1 MYSLLVGDSAQ
12 TRERI
17 LRAAVAEFAAY
28 GIAGARVDRIAAAAG
43 CNKSMIFTYYQ
54 SKDKLFDAV
63 FDTIVVK
70 TVDAVPMNAADLP
83 DYAARLFDQ
92 HQLHPEVVRIGTFD
106 RLERHSLGMGLP
118 AVQAAS
124 RQKSEAIS
132 RAQRDGLV
140 TTRYPAAAL
149 LELIV
154 ALSQIPGHPQD
165 TPDIVAARRR
175 TVFQAVRDLTRAG

>member
-1 MYSLLVGDSAQ
+1 MGDSVL

-17 LRAAVAEFAAY
+17 LRAAIAEFAAY

-43 CNKSMIFTYYQ
+43 CNKSMIFTYYR

-63 FDTIVVK
+63 FDAIVVK

-106 RLERHSLGMGLP
+106 RLERHSLGMDLP
-118 AVQAAS
+118 AVQAAN
-124 RQKSEAIS
+124 RQKTAAIS
-132 RAQRDGLV
+132 RAQRDGLIAA
-140 TTRYPAAAL
+140 RHPATAL
-149 LELIV
+149 LELVV
-154 ALSQIPGHPQD
+154 ALSQIPGHPED

-175 TVFQAVRDLTRAG
+175 TIFHAVRDITRPG